1 MRFTR
6 ITLLHVWDQPLRRAS
21 ALMCQFWSLCL
32 AGGAQRLADIKR
44 SDFDS
49 LSLDYLRQ
57 RVNEYVE
64 IPLVSQL
71 LAKTKCFTAVSKLF
85 MRQEYCK
92 LLDAWLQDLPWMGTI
107 LVGSPGIGK
116 SYCSYV
122 ALEYKLRD
130 PSCAVVIWLWD
141 NQLNIEGYVQWN
153 ETFFRVKS
161 YTDLVES
168 FNFDE
173 APGGKVTVVY
183 DGRANMHYIGFHFAY
198 TLVVHSPSANIGGS
212 QKNHPQLWYME
223 PWARDE
229 MEKWAEWH
237 GYDRELARK
246 LYDIAGGAIRVHVD
260 SIARAAKQ
268 RKIDAGDEGESQGE
282 QSDPCEQARK
292 IISDAVKSIFYGR
305 TESTALSGPAQDIHR
320 ILHWYP
326 EAGNHTQHEIFFCSH
341 YARQMYLNVKEETRQ
356 MSMLHDPTDKLTFEA
371 AVFGYIEARQECSFG
386 VRELEGSLQSE
397 GHASFARKTLR
408 WRNLVKYQGAIE
420 LVRDFVH
427 THVWC
432 AVH

>member
-1 MRFTR
+1 
-6 ITLLHVWDQPLRRAS
+6 
-21 ALMCQFWSLCL
+21 MCQFWSLCL

-71 LAKTKCFTAVSKLF
+71 LAKTKRFPPVSKLF

-92 LLDAWLQDLPWMGTI
+92 LLDAWLQDPPWMGTI

-141 NQLNIEGYVQWN
+141 NQLNIEGYVQWK

-161 YTDLVES
+161 FTDLVES

-173 APGGKVTVVY
+173 APGGKVTLVY

-212 QKNHPQLWYME
+212 LKNHPQLWYME

-229 MEKWAEWH
+229 IEGWALWN

-246 LYDIAGGAIRVHVD
+246 LFDIAGGAIRVHVD
-260 SIARAAKQ
+260 SIARAANQ
-268 RKIDAGDEGESQGE
+268 RKIDAGDEGESQSDP
-282 QSDPCEQARK
+282 SDPCEQARD
-292 IISDAVKSIFYGR
+292 IVSDAVKSMFDR
-305 TESTALSGPAQDIHR
+305 TTESTASSGRAQDIHR
-320 ILHWYP
+320 VLHWYP
-326 EAGNHTQHEIFFCSH
+326 DAESRTQHQIFFCSH
-341 YARQMYLNVKEETRQ
+341 YARQMYLKVRQ
-356 MSMLHDPTDKLTFEA
+356 DNRIMNLLNEPSDGPMFEA
-371 AVFGYIEARQECSFG
+371 AVFGYIEARKECSFR
-386 VRELEGSLQSE
+386 VRELEGGLQSE
-397 GHASFARKTLR
+397 GHASFALKTLR
-408 WRNLVKYQGAIE
+408 WRNLVKYQGASD
-420 LVRDFVH
+420 LVWNCMP